1 MAEYL
6 SEGESRFMFK
16 RLKAAVD
23 DQTKVRILS
32 SSTLNGTN
40 PWQLPTHLELTLRST
55 CIIIIT
61 KRVDAELEIWLRDI
75 EPLDIQH
82 LDIEHLDIWTFMFKC

>member
-1 MAEYL
+1 MMAEYL
-6 SEGESRFMFK
+6 SEGESHFMFK

-55 CIIIIT
+55 CIII
-61 KRVDAELEIWLRDI
+61 AELEISLFPVFQVTATLLAPNAVRMVGTLI
-75 EPLDIQH
+75 
-82 LDIEHLDIWTFMFKC
+82 MS

>member
-1 MAEYL
+1 MMAEYL

-55 CIIIIT
+55 CIII
-61 KRVDAELEIWLRDI
+61 VELEISLFPVLFQVTATLLAPNAVRMVGTLI
-75 EPLDIQH
+75 
-82 LDIEHLDIWTFMFKC
+82 MS

>member
-6 SEGESRFMFK
+6 SEGESHFMFK

-40 PWQLPTHLELTLRST
+40 PWQLPTHLELTLRFT
-55 CIIIIT
+55 CIII
-61 KRVDAELEIWLRDI
+61 AELEISLFPVFFQVTASLLAPNAVRMVGTLI
-75 EPLDIQH
+75 
-82 LDIEHLDIWTFMFKC
+82 MS

>member
-1 MAEYL
+1 MMAEYL

-55 CIIIIT
+55 CIII
-61 KRVDAELEIWLRDI
+61 VELEISLFPVFQVTATLLAPNAVRMVGTLI
-75 EPLDIQH
+75 
-82 LDIEHLDIWTFMFKC
+82 MS

>member
-1 MAEYL
+1 MMAEYL
-6 SEGESRFMFK
+6 SEGESCFMFK

-55 CIIIIT
+55 CIII
-61 KRVDAELEIWLRDI
+61 VELEISLFPVFQVTASLLAPNAVRMVGTLI
-75 EPLDIQH
+75 
-82 LDIEHLDIWTFMFKC
+82 MS

>member
-1 MAEYL
+1 MMAEYL

-55 CIIIIT
+55 CIII
-61 KRVDAELEIWLRDI
+61 AELEISLFPVFQVTTTLLAPNAVRMVGTLI
-75 EPLDIQH
+75 
-82 LDIEHLDIWTFMFKC
+82 MS